1 MYKEAFMTLYNIN
14 LMCLRLFIV
23 VSISLFFTQNIQ
35 AQIFNSTLASRLQN
49 TIDSILI
56 AKDIKGISAGVYIP
70 SMGTWQ
76 GVSGISHPGVPITHD
91 MEFAIASNTKLFTA
105 VLLLKLAENN
115 KLSIDDSLREFL
127 PSYKNIDSNI
137 TIRQLLN
144 HTSGLDDV
152 TSIPGYPD
160 SIMNN
165 PRRMYTASELLTWA
179 GPPAF
184 APGKGWEYCNTNYLI
199 AGLIAEQVTG
209 QSYGKLIRD
218 SILLPLKL
226 DSTFID
232 VYDSVL
238 YTIAHPWQAG
248 RDNSGTPRISLNSAA
263 GAAGAMYSTSSEML
277 QWYNALMNG
286 KVLKPKFM
294 NDLTT
299 FVGKER
305 YGMGIAEYV
314 VNGKKVW
321 THGGQIWGGYNSSM
335 MYDPS
340 SGIIICILTNQLPAQ
355 AFQVSVQILTTVWN
369 STVGIEESNKD
380 EFILYPNPTND
391 LVTISCDNRDI
402 QSVKIFDIHGNIV
415 METNKETFSIALLP
429 VGTYN
434 IRVFSIGEIRHYSLI
449 KH

>member
-1 MYKEAFMTLYNIN
+1 MKLYNIN
-14 LMCLRLFIV
+14 LMCLRLLIV
-23 VSISLFFTQNIQ
+23 VSIFIAFSHNIQ
-35 AQIFNSTLASRLQN
+35 AQIFNSALSSRLQN

-70 SMGTWQ
+70 SMGTWK
-76 GVSGISHPGVPITHD
+76 GVSGISHPGVPINHD

-115 KLSIDDSLREFL
+115 KLSIEDSLHEFL

-184 APGKGWEYCNTNYLI
+184 APGKGWEYCNTNYLL
-199 AGLIAEQVTG
+199 AGLIAEKVTG
-209 QSYGKLIRD
+209 QPYGKLIRD
-218 SILLPLKL
+218 SILIPLKL

-248 RDNSGTPRISLNSAA
+248 RNNIATPRISLNSAA

-277 QWYNALMNG
+277 QWYDALMNG
-286 KVLKPKFM
+286 KVINAQSIKEM
-294 NDLTT
+294 TT
-299 FVGKER
+299 FVEKER
-305 YGMGIAEYV
+305 YGMGIAEYIV
-314 VNGKKVW
+314 SGKPVW

-340 SGIIICILTNQLPAQ
+340 TGIIVCILTNQLPAQ
-355 AFQVSVQILTTVWN
+355 AFQISVQMMTTVWN
-369 STVGIEESNKD
+369 STVGIDQSENAESM
-380 EFILYPNPTND
+380 LYPNPTND
-391 LVTISCDNRDI
+391 MVTISGEHSI
-402 QSVKIFDIHGNIV
+402 QSIKIYDIHGNLV
-415 METNKETFSIALLP
+415 MESNESIFSITQLP
-429 VGTYN
+429 SGTYHV
-434 IRVFSIGEIRHYSLI
+434 RAHAIGEVHNYSLI

>member
-1 MYKEAFMTLYNIN
+1 MTLYNKN
-14 LMCLRLFIV
+14 LMCLRLFIF
-23 VSISLFFTQNIQ
+23 VSISLFFSQNIQ

-115 KLSIDDSLREFL
+115 KLSIDDSLHEFL

-165 PRRMYTASELLTWA
+165 PKRMYTASELLTWA

-199 AGLIAEQVTG
+199 AGLIAEKVTG
-209 QSYGKLIRD
+209 QPYGKLIRD
-218 SILLPLKL
+218 SILLPLL
-226 DSTFID
+226 I
-232 VYDSVL
+232 L
-238 YTIAHPWQAG
+238 I
-248 RDNSGTPRISLNSAA
+248 LN
-263 GAAGAMYSTSSEML
+263 
-277 QWYNALMNG
+277 
-286 KVLKPKFM
+286 
-294 NDLTT
+294 
-299 FVGKER
+299 
-305 YGMGIAEYV
+305 
-314 VNGKKVW
+314 
-321 THGGQIWGGYNSSM
+321 
-335 MYDPS
+335 
-340 SGIIICILTNQLPAQ
+340 
-355 AFQVSVQILTTVWN
+355 
-369 STVGIEESNKD
+369 
-380 EFILYPNPTND
+380 
-391 LVTISCDNRDI
+391 
-402 QSVKIFDIHGNIV
+402 
-415 METNKETFSIALLP
+415 
-429 VGTYN
+429 
-434 IRVFSIGEIRHYSLI
+434 
-449 KH
+449 

>member
-1 MYKEAFMTLYNIN
+1 MHNYSYIRCLYLCIYLCMFCTN
-14 LMCLRLFIV
+14 
-23 VSISLFFTQNIQ
+23 VS
-35 AQIFNSTLASRLQN
+35 AQPFNPALASRLQK

-70 SMGTWQ
+70 NMGTWQ
-76 GVSGISHPGVPITHD
+76 GVSGISHPGVPITSD

-105 VLLLKLAENN
+105 VLLLKLAEHN
-115 KLSIDDSLREFL
+115 KLSLGDSLHAFL

-152 TSIPGYPD
+152 TSVPGYPD

-165 PRRMYTASELLTWA
+165 PRRVYTASELLTWT

-184 APGKGWEYCNTNYLI
+184 APGTGWEYCNTNYLL
-199 AGLIAEQVTG
+199 AGLIAEKVTG
-209 QSYGKLIRD
+209 QSYGKLLRD
-218 SILLPLKL
+218 SILTPINL
-226 DSTFID
+226 DSTFLD
-232 VYDSVL
+232 VHDSVL

-248 RDNSGTPRISLNSAA
+248 RDNSATPRISLNSAA

-286 KVLKPKFM
+286 KVINAQSIKEM
-294 NDLTT
+294 TT
-299 FVGKER
+299 FVEKER
-305 YGMGIAEYV
+305 YGMGIAEYIV
-314 VNGKKVW
+314 SGKPVW

-340 SGIIICILTNQLPAQ
+340 TGIIVCILTNQLPAQ
-355 AFQVSVQILTTVWN
+355 AFQISVQMLTTVWN
-369 STVGIEESNKD
+369 STVSIAESED
-380 EFILYPNPTND
+380 TESILYPNPSND
-391 LVTISCDNRDI
+391 MVTISSDHAI
-402 QSVKIFDIHGNIV
+402 QSIKMYDIHGKLV
-415 METNKETFSIALLP
+415 MESTESTFSIAQLP
-429 VGTYN
+429 CGTYQVRAYTVEEVRN
-434 IRVFSIGEIRHYSLI
+434 YSLI

>member
-1 MYKEAFMTLYNIN
+1 MYKEDFMTLYNIN

-165 PRRMYTASELLTWA
+165 PQRMYTASELLTWA

-199 AGLIAEQVTG
+199 AGLIAEKVTG

-355 AFQVSVQILTTVWN
+355 AFQVSVQMLTTVWN
-369 STVGIEESNKD
+369 STVGIEESNKH

>member
-1 MYKEAFMTLYNIN
+1 M
-14 LMCLRLFIV
+14 
-23 VSISLFFTQNIQ
+23 
-35 AQIFNSTLASRLQN
+35 
-49 TIDSILI
+49 
-56 AKDIKGISAGVYIP
+56 
-70 SMGTWQ
+70 
-76 GVSGISHPGVPITHD
+76 
-91 MEFAIASNTKLFTA
+91 
-105 VLLLKLAENN
+105 
-115 KLSIDDSLREFL
+115 
-127 PSYKNIDSNI
+127 
-137 TIRQLLN
+137 
-144 HTSGLDDV
+144 
-152 TSIPGYPD
+152 
-160 SIMNN
+160 
-165 PRRMYTASELLTWA
+165 
-179 GPPAF
+179 
-184 APGKGWEYCNTNYLI
+184 
-199 AGLIAEQVTG
+199 IAEQVTG

-415 METNKETFSIALLP
+415 MENNKETFSIALLP

-434 IRVFSIGEIRHYSLI
+434 IRVFSIDEIRHYSLI

>member
-1 MYKEAFMTLYNIN
+1 MTLYNTN
-14 LMCLRLFIV
+14 LMCLRLLIV
-23 VSISLFFTQNIQ
+23 VSISIAFSHNIQ
-35 AQIFNSTLASRLQN
+35 AQIFNSALASRLQN

-56 AKDIKGISAGVYIP
+56 VKDIKGISAGVYIP

-115 KLSIDDSLREFL
+115 KLSIEDSLHEFL
-127 PSYKNIDSNI
+127 PSYKNIDPNI

-184 APGKGWEYCNTNYLI
+184 APGKGWEYCNTNYLL
-199 AGLIAEQVTG
+199 AGLIAEKVTG
-209 QSYGKLIRD
+209 QPYGKLIRD
-218 SILLPLKL
+218 SILIPLKL

-286 KVLKPKFM
+286 KVLKPKSM

-305 YGMGIAEYV
+305 YGMGIAEYII
-314 VNGKKVW
+314 NGKKVW

-355 AFQVSVQILTTVWN
+355 AFQISVQMLTTVWN
-369 STVGIEESNKD
+369 SIVGIEEYNRDSY
-380 EFILYPNPTND
+380 ILFPNPTND
-391 LVTISCDNRDI
+391 VVTISCDDREIQSIKIYDI
-402 QSVKIFDIHGNIV
+402 QGNNV
-415 METNKETFSIALLP
+415 METNKETFSIAQLP
-429 VGTYN
+429 AGTYN
-434 IRVFSIGEIRHYSLI
+434 IRVFSIGEVRHYSLI